1 MKDSLGGLGYFFGI
15 MIASHMR
22 LSGSIQRMSF
32 INKSIPKKDDIYY
45 YFEQLEIDLDKML
58 HEISTL
64 ENMDQ
69 LSLII
74 NEIIHTFKH
83 FSEYEKEADR
93 LFEEKI
99 QKQLK
104 KEV

>member
-1 MKDSLGGLGYFFGI
+1 MF
-15 MIASHMR
+15 
-22 LSGSIQRMSF
+22 
-32 INKSIPKKDDIYY
+32 
-45 YFEQLEIDLDKML
+45 

-74 NEIIHTFKH
+74 NEIIQTFKH
-83 FSEYEKEADR
+83 FNEYEKEADQ
-93 LFEEKI
+93 LFEEKR

>member
-1 MKDSLGGLGYFFGI
+1 MFCDADDVLQNVVI
-15 MIASHMR
+15 
-22 LSGSIQRMSF
+22 LSA
-32 INKSIPKKDDIYY
+32 
-45 YFEQLEIDLDKML
+45 ML

-74 NEIIHTFKH
+74 NEIIQTFKH
-83 FSEYEKEADR
+83 FNEYEKEADQ
-93 LFEEKI
+93 LFEEKR